1 MPSPKTPGSDSKT
14 SNGGKFQKGKSG
26 NPSGRPKGAR
36 SMKTLISRELKSP
49 ITISEDGKKKRVRRS
64 EALAKGLMNDALRG
78 RDRPRDT
85 VLRYADAIDQ
95 DSRKQAAAEILA
107 QEQASLDRYVRRRI
121 RELNV
126 STGEASDDEERKV

>member
-1 MPSPKTPGSDSKT
+1 MPSPKNQGGDSDTPS
-14 SNGGKFQKGKSG
+14 GGKFQKGKSG

-36 SMKTLISRELKSP
+36 SMKTLLSQELKAH

-64 EALAKGLMNDALRG
+64 EALAKGLVNDALRG

-95 DSRKQAAAEILA
+95 DNRQQVATELLA
-107 QEQASLDRYVRRRI
+107 HEQAILDRYVRRRI

-126 STGEASDDEERKV
+126 ATGGTSDEE